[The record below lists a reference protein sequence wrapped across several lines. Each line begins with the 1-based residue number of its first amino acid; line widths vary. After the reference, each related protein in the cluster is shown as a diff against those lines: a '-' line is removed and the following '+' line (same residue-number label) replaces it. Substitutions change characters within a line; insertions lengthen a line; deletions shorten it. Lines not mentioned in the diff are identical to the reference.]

1 MALEE
6 MTLTKVREEAKKKL
20 MGVCGV
26 YKICDGDAM
35 RICQGQILKF
45 YIKKTRCF

>member
-1 MALEE
+1 VTLEE
-6 MTLTKVREEAKKKL
+6 NTLTEVRKEAQKKL

-35 RICQGQILKF
+35 
-45 YIKKTRCF
+45 